1 MTREGKRWVRKLSL
15 HSFLT
20 TSSLLKEMFH
30 VQIENLMLFLVS
42 LMYSL
47 GTKCSIK
54 EEEELVRVRH

>member
-1 MTREGKRWVRKLSL
+1 
-15 HSFLT
+15 
-20 TSSLLKEMFH
+20 MFH

-54 EEEELVRVRH
+54 EELELESVISCMYFKRSFSVKN

>member
-1 MTREGKRWVRKLSL
+1 
-15 HSFLT
+15 
-20 TSSLLKEMFH
+20 MFH

-54 EEEELVRVRH
+54 EEEDVVRVRH